1 MISVVIPMYNSRR
14 TIVDCINS
22 VLNQTRF
29 DLIDKIIVVDDGS
42 TDDSVELIKKNFSK
56 ENKIKII
63 LKENG
68 GVSTARNV
76 GIREAN
82 SEWIALLDSD
92 DVWLPEKIE
101 KQWEQISKN
110 EQILFIGC
118 NRNNENIHW
127 GKKVS
132 NNLYMLDLKHILLKN
147 WPHTSTALIN
157 KEIFLKVGLFNEEM
171 RYAEDIDL
179 WNRIAY
185 YYPLY
190 YIPITYEIAG
200 GNKCQ
205 FGESGLSAN
214 LKDMHKGN
222 MRNVRYLKK
231 EEKISFF
238 FYLFLLAYNYAKYVR
253 RILITEKN
261 KKKQRL

>member
-1 MISVVIPMYNSRR
+1 MYNSRES
-14 TIVDCINS
+14 IVDCINS

-29 DLIDKIIVVDDGS
+29 DLIDRIIVVDDGS
-42 TDDSVELIKKNFSK
+42 TDNSEELVKKEFKK
-56 ENKIKII
+56 EEKIKII
-63 LKENG
+63 IKENG
-68 GVSTARNV
+68 GVSSARNV
-76 GIREAN
+76 GIREAD

-101 KQWEQISKN
+101 KQWDQILKN
-110 EQILFIGC
+110 DQILFIGC

-127 GKKVS
+127 GRKVS
-132 NNLYMLDLKHILLKN
+132 NDLYMLDLKHILLKN
-147 WPHTSTALIN
+147 WPHTSTAIIN
-157 KEIFLKVGLFNEEM
+157 KKVFLKVGFFNEEM

-190 YIPITYEIAG
+190 YIPISYEIAG

-205 FGESGLSAN
+205 FGERGLSAN
-214 LKDMHKGN
+214 LKDMHVGN
-222 MRNVRYLKK
+222 IRNIRYLRK

-238 FYLFLLAYNYAKYVR
+238 FYAFLLIYNNAKYVR
-253 RILITEKN
+253 RILITKKN
-261 KKKQRL
+261 KKQRL